1 MTITRPAMHMSPT
14 SQNNNNNNN
23 NKQVEEMTFER
34 KFVVTFMLSF
44 NGQFLE

>member
-14 SQNNNNNNN
+14 SQNNNNNN